1 MRVPVK
7 KPEALKGGKLTFAVI
22 VSRFNPEITGRLLKG
37 AMAGLKEC
45 QVDEKNIVVFEVPG
59 AFEIP
64 QAAAQVAKYRK
75 VDAVI
80 CLGAVIRGETPH
92 FEYISS
98 ETSRGIMEAGTKTG
112 VPVLFGVLTVNSLQ
126 QAMKRAIG
134 KNNKGREAALS
145 AVEMAQLFKRIKAKM
160 AREATG

>member
-7 KPEALKGGKLTFAVI
+7 KQVGLTGKKSKFAII
-22 VSRFNPEITGRLLKG
+22 VSRFNPKITGKLLRG
-37 AMAGLKEC
+37 AMTGLKEC
-45 QVDEKNIVVFEVPG
+45 QVDEKNIMVLEVPG

-64 QAAAQVAKYRK
+64 QAAARVVKYRK

-98 ETSRGIMEAGTKTG
+98 ETARGIMEIGIKTG
-112 VPVLFGVLTVNSLQ
+112 IPVLFGVLTVNRLQ
-126 QAMKRAIG
+126 QAVKRTIG
-134 KNNKGREAALS
+134 KNNKGRETAFS
-145 AVEMAQLFKRIKAKM
+145 AVEMVELFKRIKAI
-160 AREATG
+160 